1 MKAASDNVCKCTRLY
16 FIHSISNYWA
26 FIHVLGTLW
35 YNRQQQRR
43 PLPLRKDFVAN
54 QGHSNKESSNCQL
67 PLTLRL
73 SVQGNFFYLGWKN
86 GLGAQYNFNCTD
98 YQLNTIQSKRIWW
111 CWYVFPDEMQFCN
124 SEAILPNLHFIK
136 TQMNWQVNNLLLAIS
151 KIYYYW

>member
-26 FIHVLGTLW
+26 FIHVLGILW

-54 QGHSNKESSNCQL
+54 QGNSNKESSNCQL

-124 SEAILPNLHFIK
+124 SEAILPFHFIK